1 MRLDKIRS
9 FIMIILGN
17 FLYALTVQLF
27 LTPSGITTGGGTGL
41 AIFANRVTGIPI
53 SGFVFVLNSAMLIL
67 GWIVLGKSF
76 ALSTIISTFAMPIS
90 LRICETVLH
99 GVVLTQDPM
108 LCAVFSGLGIGCALG
123 IVIREGAS
131 TGGMDIPPLVLHKL
145 FQLPVSSMMMIF
157 DILILCLQAG
167 VSGIEFLLYGVVN
180 VIIYT
185 ATLDKILLMG
195 SSRVEVKI
203 ISEKSHEIR
212 KAVLSKM
219 DRGVT
224 MLNGTG
230 GFSGA
235 ASEVLLTV
243 VGSRELPKLE
253 KIAHEIDPDS
263 FIIVCSVSEV
273 RGRGFTLQKEYKGE
287 GK

>member
-1 MRLDKIRS
+1 MRFEKVRS
-9 FIMIILGN
+9 VIMIILGN

-41 AIFANRVTGIPI
+41 AIFANRLTGIPI
-53 SGFVFVLNSAMLIL
+53 SAFVFILNSAMLVL

-76 ALSTIISTFAMPIS
+76 ALSTILSTFALPLS
-90 LRICETVLH
+90 LRVCETVLD
-99 GVVLTQDPM
+99 GVVLTHDPM

-123 IVIREGAS
+123 IVIRQGAS

-145 FQLPVSSMMMIF
+145 FNLPVSSMMMIF

-167 VSGIEFLLYGVVN
+167 VSGLEFLLYGVVN

-185 ATLDKILLMG
+185 TTLDKILLMG

-203 ISEKSHEIR
+203 ISARSHEIR
-212 KAVLSKM
+212 KAVLSGM

-230 GFSGA
+230 GYSGN
-235 ASEVLLTV
+235 SSDVLLTV

-273 RGRGFTLQKEYKGE
+273 KGRGFTMQKEYKGE